1 MRPED
6 TLAVYDARVEDYVAM
21 SAAVKE
27 RRDLQAFMAHL
38 PEGARVLDLGC
49 GPGASAA
56 VMAEQGFAVE
66 AVDGSAEMV
75 VRAGAIPGVAA
86 RQALFEEVEGVACY
100 AGVWANFS
108 LLHAPRDAMPGHLA
122 RLHRALVPGGWL
134 HLGMKLGEG
143 EGPDSIGRFYTYY
156 SEAEL
161 EGLLEAAGFAP
172 RAKRVSRGKGL
183 SGDSSEFIV
192 LLSQAIPEGGAKG

>member
-1 MRPED
+1 MKPED

-21 SAAVKE
+21 AAKLDE
-27 RRDLQAFMAHL
+27 RPDLQAFLARL

-56 VMAEQGFAVE
+56 IMAERGFAVE
-66 AVDGSAEMV
+66 ALDGSAEMV
-75 VRAGAIPGVAA
+75 ARAAAIPGVVA
-86 RQALFEEVEGVACY
+86 RRALFEEVEGVACY

-108 LLHAPRDAMPGHLA
+108 LLHAPRDAFPGHLA

-134 HLGMKLGEG
+134 HLGMKLGAG

-156 SEAEL
+156 GEDEL
-161 EGLLEAAGFAP
+161 EGLLEAAGFAV
-172 RAKRVSRGKGL
+172 RARRVSRGKGL
-183 SGDSSEFIV
+183 SGDVSDFIV
-192 LLSQAIPEGGAKG
+192 LLSQAIPGVAAKG